1 MTEPTF
7 LDATRVAYDTIAAA
21 YTERFRNELLD
32 LPIDLALL
40 GAFAQ
45 RVRAA
50 GGGPVLEVGSGP
62 GEVTAY
68 LHSLGANVS
77 GVDLSPAMVAQARAD
92 YPHLRFDLGSMTAL
106 DRPDGSLGG
115 LVAYYSIIHLPTD
128 RLPDL
133 FAEFRRVLAPGGEL
147 LLGFVAGDE
156 KVTRTEAFGHTI
168 SLDYY
173 LRPVALVADLLRE
186 AGFRVD
192 ARVDR
197 EPGPGEN
204 IPRGYLLATR

>member
-7 LDATRVAYDTIAAA
+7 LDATRVAYDTIATS
-21 YTERFRNELLD
+21 YTERFRDELLD
-32 LPIDLALL
+32 LPVDLALL
-40 GAFAQ
+40 GAFAH

-50 GGGPVLEVGSGP
+50 GAGPVLEVGSGP

-68 LHSLGANVS
+68 LHGLGADVS

-92 YPHLRFDLGSMTAL
+92 HPHLRFDLGSMTAL

-115 LVAYYSIIHLPTD
+115 LVAFYSTIHLPTD

-147 LLGFVAGDE
+147 LLGFLTGDE
-156 KVTRTEAFGHTI
+156 KITRTEAFGHEI
-168 SLDYY
+168 RLDYY
-173 LRPVALVADLLRE
+173 LRPVALVADLLRA

-192 ARVDR
+192 TRVDR
-197 EPGPGEN
+197 EPGRGEN
-204 IPRGYLLATR
+204 IPRGYLLATS